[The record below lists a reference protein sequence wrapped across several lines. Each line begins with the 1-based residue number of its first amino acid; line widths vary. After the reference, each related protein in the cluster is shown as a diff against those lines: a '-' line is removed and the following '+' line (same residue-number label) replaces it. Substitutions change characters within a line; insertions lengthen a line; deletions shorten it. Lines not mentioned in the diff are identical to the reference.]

1 MLTARKGLSMM
12 ACVGLVAFLGSCGT
26 PSSQAEWSGG
36 GDTTRFANSTQ
47 ERIMTLLKKED
58 MDDSQIRMLE
68 HALANDGK
76 VPAADY
82 LTAWD
87 NYRQCMVGK
96 GYTAPTMHN
105 INGIYIHQTKMD
117 ASNLSEAQQ
126 EKISRDNNDCKST
139 YMLAVD
145 DVYRINVANPE
156 MYRDPDVALVD
167 CLRRHNLVPKS
178 YTVRQ
183 YKAEWDKF
191 VDTDVSDTRSEREAY
206 ALRRREFGFDFNN
219 PQVRTCVVTNDSNLL
234 LDELEEWK
242 PFG

>member
-12 ACVGLVAFLGSCGT
+12 ACVWLVAFLGSCGT

-76 VPAADY
+76 VSAADY

-105 INGIYIHQTKMD
+105 INGIYIH
-117 ASNLSEAQQ
+117 LSL
-126 EKISRDNNDCKST
+126 IH
-139 YMLAVD
+139 
-145 DVYRINVANPE
+145 I
-156 MYRDPDVALVD
+156 
-167 CLRRHNLVPKS
+167 
-178 YTVRQ
+178 
-183 YKAEWDKF
+183 
-191 VDTDVSDTRSEREAY
+191 
-206 ALRRREFGFDFNN
+206 
-219 PQVRTCVVTNDSNLL
+219 
-234 LDELEEWK
+234 
-242 PFG
+242 